1 MKRIVLVVCLALAG
15 QAWAQAQKPAAPQ
28 EPAKPVAAPEAA
40 KPATQA
46 AATPQAASKASR
58 KPNPKRA
65 EDARHCLEQPS
76 NTDIIKCAEE
86 YL

>member
-28 EPAKPVAAPEAA
+28 EPAKPMAAPEAQ
-40 KPATQA
+40 KPAAQA
-46 AATPQAASKASR
+46 AASPQAASKASR
-58 KPNPKRA
+58 KPNPKRG
-65 EDARHCLEQPS
+65 EDARHCLEQSS

>member
-1 MKRIVLVVCLALAG
+1 MKRIVLVIYLALAG
-15 QAWAQAQKPAAPQ
+15 QAWAQAQKPGASQ
-28 EPAKPVAAPEAA
+28 EPAKPMTAQEAP

-46 AATPQAASKASR
+46 AAKPR
-58 KPNPKRA
+58 KPNPKRG